1 MCVLVLFFGL
11 RLKSV
16 VSQVYFRLFPLQPV
30 LPRCFPCIPVSFR
43 SHMFPELSGLGAFQ
57 MELPFSSQ
65 VFSAAKRQKHLN
77 PDFPKNK
84 DALGIGIPPL
94 KRQVNIAEKT

>member
-1 MCVLVLFFGL
+1 MND
-11 RLKSV
+11 
-16 VSQVYFRLFPLQPV
+16 
-30 LPRCFPCIPVSFR
+30 
-43 SHMFPELSGLGAFQ
+43 LGSFQ